1 MRNRIRFFALVLA
14 LIISLATVCASA
26 ATVTENGLEV
36 TLVTDEN
43 AYKAADPIKA
53 MLTVLN
59 NNPDEARDLVLKYQV
74 PSGYVTENGVSL
86 TKNVSVLP
94 AGQKASFTITFIPSN
109 NPPTG
114 DSEHPLLLLI
124 MFAVSGAAAVYL
136 IRHKKAGRFF
146 LSLMLC
152 VALLGS
158 AAVSGPIGRALA
170 DGNGPDTI
178 NIKQQ
183 VTIAGTKHE
192 IQADVEYSVPGS
204 VYNDF
209 ELRTEENVRLIGDE
223 PTVMYLETKSTVG
236 SITLRYGEEGN
247 LVNRVEMRDDGK
259 GTDDIAGD
267 CIYTAAVDIPLNEDT
282 EISFRAQYD
291 NKNSNTV
298 KVKYYTPISDNTLSA
313 MDSVGNAVTAVMKN
327 PGSAATNGGTEADR
341 ILKMLNDFAE
351 SGKIKKGS
359 IHYDAENET
368 ITFTYPEN
376 ILGGVCLRDFDDEMP
391 QALYMKNVSGANDNA
406 PARNAVNTSE
416 IGTALILNAFPAFE
430 TTTKGKENRTAF
442 YVNAKKEWDAKGL
455 KTTLKYDPTPT
466 VADFHSIGK
475 YNVVC
480 IASHGSYDYWEDI
493 GRTEA
498 VICLAELVTSAKN
511 VEYQLELK
519 DQQVTVQ
526 HWGGMTGFSYNIVSK
541 FFTDNFVTDSFDSTF
556 IYSECCEAL
565 GYGKGSSSGS
575 YDYRM
580 ANAFINCGAKAYI
593 GFHNSVLAEYS
604 RLLMKEYV
612 DNLIAGKTSKV
623 AYDNAI
629 NKLGANHAAWFLMVE
644 GYTWEYYVRYMLGDP
659 YDALVD
665 IAYPVRRGADSSKLV
680 NPQLK
685 NGGFE
690 TYNSS
695 TTKPGTWTALGD
707 VRTVQKLGAISPAT
721 SGSTRMALLTTG
733 IGAQQNAKF
742 GNGKEGSMI
751 NQVIYIPSGAST
763 LEFDYDFVSE
773 EPMEYVGNQFNDSF
787 VVRIS
792 TGDTV
797 RVEKQYASVNTST
810 WKSVSGVNFTGGDST
825 VYHTGWQHVSIN
837 LNPMRTKTINLQFI
851 VYDVG
856 DSYYD
861 SACLIDNV
869 KIK

>member
-53 MLTVLN
+53 MLTVQN

-74 PSGYVTENGVSL
+74 PSGYVTENGVSQ

-94 AGQKASFTITFIPSN
+94 AGQKTSFTITFIPSN

-124 MFAVSGAAAVYL
+124 MFAVSGVASVYL

-152 VALLGS
+152 VVLLGS
-158 AAVSGPIGRALA
+158 AAVSGPVGRAMA

-282 EISFRAQYD
+282 EISFRAQYN

-298 KVKYYTPISDNTLSA
+298 KVKYYTPISGNTLNA
-313 MDSVGNAVTAVMKN
+313 MESVGNAVTAVMKN

-341 ILKMLNDFAE
+341 ILKMLNDFADA
-351 SGKIKKGS
+351 GKIEKDS
-359 IHYDAENET
+359 IHYDAENE
-368 ITFTYPEN
+368 IISFMYPEN
-376 ILGGVCLRDFDDEMP
+376 IMGGVCLRDFDAETYTAPGMNSIYR
-391 QALYMKNVSGANDNA
+391 ADNNT
-406 PARNAVNTSE
+406 PVTNAVNTSE
-416 IGTALILNAFPAFE
+416 IGTALILNSFPAHE
-430 TTTKGKENRTAF
+430 TSSSQKTYRTEFYKTTKQA
-442 YVNAKKEWDAKGL
+442 WDAKGL
-455 KTTLKYDPTPT
+455 KTTHKYDPTPT
-466 VADFHSIGK
+466 VADYRTIGK

-480 IASHGSYDYWEDI
+480 ISTHGTYGSW
-493 GRTEA
+493 GGLNQS
-498 VICLAELVTSAKN
+498 VICLAEKATSTTDTN
-511 VEYQLELK
+511 YQLELK
-519 DQQVTVQ
+519 DNQIVKMYFNS
-526 HWGGMTGFSYNIVSK
+526 GLISYGVVSK
-541 FFTDNFVTDSFDSTF
+541 FFTSKFVTDSFDSTF
-556 IYSECCEAL
+556 VFSECCEAL
-565 GYGKGSSSGS
+565 GYGKGASSGS
-575 YDYRM
+575 YDFRI

-593 GFHNSVLAEYS
+593 GFHNSVLADYS

-623 AYDNAI
+623 SYDNAT
-629 NKLGANHAAWFLMVE
+629 NKLGANHAAWFLMAE
-644 GYTWEYYVRYMLGDP
+644 GYTWEYYTRYILGES

-665 IAYPVRRGADSSKLV
+665 IAYPVRRGADSTKLV

-837 LNPMRTKTINLQFI
+837 LNTMLTKTINLQFI